1 MHQLSG
7 FCYDA
12 DMNFIDS
19 FVKWF
24 VPDSFRRL
32 ARQTL
37 WLKRQG
43 KIDAFD
49 FVISLVFGQASAL
62 RMTYDAQSRCLLDPV
77 SRQAIHERFN
87 PQAVAFFKA
96 SFDHVLTEALVR
108 PPEAPMAAALRTHF
122 SAVYLLDST
131 SFDVPPALQTLFPS
145 CGGDASPANVK
156 LMLRYEYIQG
166 QLDPRELLP
175 GKKSDPGLA
184 AALAGLLKK
193 DQLEIQD
200 KGFYHAAAWRAAQ
213 AAGAYLLMPWP
224 RSATVWVRPQPGQ
237 PEQLLDLAAAL
248 AAATTQRVD
257 WAQVAL
263 GKQER
268 RVEGLRLSA
277 FRLSP
282 ESAARH
288 RAARREAQR
297 RQNRV
302 PTQEALQLA
311 GWLIL
316 ITNAPVEKLPADMMA
331 YLYRLRWQVE
341 LIFRTCKS
349 TLRLDQARGDNPY
362 RTQCEIWARLICAV
376 LIFLWQAH
384 TSAVCWVKYRLETS
398 FEKTA
403 CLFQLNGHG
412 LARALV
418 RGGASLMEI
427 LREMWRS
434 SLITTRKGRQKT
446 RTNSWDW
453 LHDLWLIP
461 NPKPTTPIMPAL
473 DTPKP

>member
-1 MHQLSG
+1 
-7 FCYDA
+7 
-12 DMNFIDS
+12 
-19 FVKWF
+19 
-24 VPDSFRRL
+24 
-32 ARQTL
+32 
-37 WLKRQG
+37 
-43 KIDAFD
+43 
-49 FVISLVFGQASAL
+49 
-62 RMTYDAQSRCLLDPV
+62 
-77 SRQAIHERFN
+77 
-87 PQAVAFFKA
+87 
-96 SFDHVLTEALVR
+96 
-108 PPEAPMAAALRTHF
+108 
-122 SAVYLLDST
+122 
-131 SFDVPPALQTLFPS
+131 
-145 CGGDASPANVK
+145 
-156 LMLRYEYIQG
+156 
-166 QLDPRELLP
+166 
-175 GKKSDPGLA
+175 
-184 AALAGLLKK
+184 
-193 DQLEIQD
+193 
-200 KGFYHAAAWRAAQ
+200 
-213 AAGAYLLMPWP
+213 
-224 RSATVWVRPQPGQ
+224 
-237 PEQLLDLAAAL
+237 
-248 AAATTQRVD
+248 VD

-403 CLFQLNGHG
+403 CLFQRNGHG